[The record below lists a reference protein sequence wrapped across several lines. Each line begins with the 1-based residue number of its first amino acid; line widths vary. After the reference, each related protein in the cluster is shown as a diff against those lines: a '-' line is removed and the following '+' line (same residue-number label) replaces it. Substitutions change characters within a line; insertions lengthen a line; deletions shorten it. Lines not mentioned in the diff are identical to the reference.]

1 MKTLKIA
8 LLTISVSVL
17 CASCG
22 TNQLESAANKM
33 EKAVEKG
40 DKAAVVAAMKSFELA
55 QAKNA
60 VVNFAST
67 DKFLTDDNKREI
79 IEFVSGE
86 MTKKYGSLVDD
97 YESCVDDYVEL
108 LAEINTGKTDK
119 IAQVKEVVEKM
130 DKVAAAKASVQEY
143 FNEELNLRIEKADAL
158 MKYAENDVFKAAVYQ
173 IDQVMKE
180 ENKKAERAS
189 TSFDDYDDYD
199 DSDLVA
205 PAYEET
211 EW

>member
-8 LLTISVSVL
+8 LMTISVSVL

-55 QAKNA
+55 QAQNA
-60 VVNFAST
+60 AVNFVAT
-67 DKFLTDDNKREI
+67 DDFLTDDNKYEI

-86 MTKKYGSLVDD
+86 MTKKYGYLVDD

-108 LAEINTGKTDK
+108 LADINKGKTDK
-119 IAQVKEVVEKM
+119 IAKVKEVLEKM
-130 DKVAAAKASVQEY
+130 NKVAAAKASVQKY

-173 IDQVMKE
+173 IEQ
-180 ENKKAERAS
+180 ENKKAESAS
-189 TSFDDYDDYD
+189 TPFDDDTDDEDYD
-199 DSDLVA
+199 YD
-205 PAYEET
+205 ET